1 MKNNILIL
9 LSLFLLT
16 LSCQTVS
23 IRYFSDSPQ
32 GIDIILEKPY
42 SSVDIDLIKAYELR
56 KSTKLFSEKEIS
68 LKELST
74 ILWSANGVNRKDGK
88 RTAPSPFGK
97 ELINLYVFSNIGIY
111 LYDVEQNKLILRSTE
126 NAKKDI
132 GAESGA
138 RGTETASLVLLLTGD
153 LSKLPDFL
161 SRDVKI
167 NTAHATAGTI
177 GQNIYLIANALDLG
191 TRFIGSLS
199 GKGIRSCLELSEDE
213 IPLYI
218 MPLGHKKY
226 IFHETESTS

>member
-1 MKNNILIL
+1 MKCKIVIL
-9 LSLFLLT
+9 LFFILLT
-16 LSCQTVS
+16 VACKAVS

-32 GIDIILEKPY
+32 G
-42 SSVDIDLIKAYELR
+42 VDITLEQPFSSIDVDLMKAYNLR
-56 KSTKLFSEKEIS
+56 KSTKYFSEKEIS

-74 ILWSANGVNRKDGK
+74 ILWSANGVNREDGK

-97 ELINLYVFSNIGIY
+97 ELINVYIFSNIGIY
-111 LYDVEQNKLILRSTE
+111 LYDVEQEKLLVLSNK

-138 RGTETASLVLLLTGD
+138 RGTQTASLVLLLTGD

-161 SRDVKI
+161 SKEVKI

-191 TRFIGSLS
+191 TRFVGSLNV
-199 GKGIRSCLELSEDE
+199 KGIRGCLELSKDE

-218 MPLGHKKY
+218 MPLGHKK
-226 IFHETESTS
+226 